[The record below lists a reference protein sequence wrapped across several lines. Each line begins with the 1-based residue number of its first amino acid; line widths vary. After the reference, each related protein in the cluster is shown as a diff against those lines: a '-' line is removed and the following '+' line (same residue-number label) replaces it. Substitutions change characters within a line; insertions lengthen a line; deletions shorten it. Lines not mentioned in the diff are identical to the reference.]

1 MISIFTP
8 LYHPEIVVTRFQF
21 TVYFIAS
28 CLTLTIH
35 RSLAQTSLTP
45 STPWGTWLIG
55 TIQLPGGEKKWG
67 GFAEVQGRANG
78 VFSQF
83 FYNELKGGVSYDL
96 DKNFTLTLAGGR
108 YATYDYKA
116 LADGPLN
123 TEKRLW
129 EQLII
134 NQYLTRLKFEHRY
147 RVEQRWFTFRD
158 GTTPYRSRVRYR
170 LNMFI
175 PLNNHTVTQ
184 KTTFLSIYDEIFL
197 NPVGPVFER
206 NRLYAGVGYQFDQQ
220 WILQLGWVNQTNYN
234 SANFDQGVFTPALAT
249 GKNNLVIGL
258 TYRIKRSNTSERLPT
273 QPD

>member
-1 MISIFTP
+1 MIR
-8 LYHPEIVVTRFQF
+8 LRFK
-21 TVYFIAS
+21 VYLVAGLLA
-28 CLTLTIH
+28 LTLT
-35 RSLAQTSLTP
+35 SSFAQTSLTP
-45 STPWGTWLIG
+45 SSPWGTWLIG
-55 TIQLPGGEKKWG
+55 TIQLPTGPKKWG

-78 VFSQF
+78 AFSQF

-116 LADGPLN
+116 LSDGPLN

-158 GTTPYRSRVRYR
+158 GTTPYRSRIRYR
-170 LNMFI
+170 LNTFI
-175 PLNNHTVTQ
+175 PLNNHTVKE
-184 KTTFLSIYDEIFL
+184 KTSFLSIYDEIFL
-197 NPVGPVFER
+197 NPIGPTFER

-220 WILQLGWVNQTNYN
+220 WIVQLGWVNQTNYN
-234 SANFDQGVFTPALAT
+234 AANFDQGVFTPLLAT
-249 GKNNLVIGL
+249 GKNNIVIGL
-258 TYRIKRSNTSERLPT
+258 TYRLKRSNTPERLPT

>member
-1 MISIFTP
+1 
-8 LYHPEIVVTRFQF
+8 VTRVSFAF
-21 TVYFIAS
+21 AL
-28 CLTLTIH
+28 LTLIFISTVS

-45 STPWGTWLIG
+45 SSPWGTWVIA
-55 TIQLPGGEKKWG
+55 TVQLPAGEKKWG

-78 VFSQF
+78 VFNQF

-96 DKNFTLTLAGGR
+96 DKNFTLMVAGGR
-108 YATYDYKA
+108 YATYDYQA
-116 LADGPLN
+116 LSNGPLN

-158 GTTPYRSRVRYR
+158 GTTPYRSRIRYR
-170 LNMFI
+170 LNMFV
-175 PLNNHTVTQ
+175 PLNNHTVTA
-184 KTTFLSIYDEIFL
+184 KTVFLSTYDEIFL
-197 NPVGPVFER
+197 NPVGPTFER
-206 NRLYAGVGYQFDQQ
+206 NRLYAGIGYQFDQQ

-234 SANFDQGVFTPALAT
+234 SANFDQGIFTPQLAT
-249 GKNNLVIGL
+249 GKNNLVVGL
-258 TYRIKRSNTSERLPT
+258 TYRIKRRNTSERLPT

>member
-1 MISIFTP
+1 MI
-8 LYHPEIVVTRFQF
+8 RFQF
-21 TVYFIAS
+21 TVYLLAGLLS
-28 CLTLTIH
+28 LTIT
-35 RSLAQTSLTP
+35 RSFAQTSLTP
-45 STPWGTWLIG
+45 SSPWGTWLIG
-55 TIQLPGGEKKWG
+55 TIQLPTGPKKWG

-78 VFSQF
+78 AFSQF

-116 LADGPLN
+116 LSDGPLN

-158 GTTPYRSRVRYR
+158 GTTPYRSRIRYR
-170 LNMFI
+170 LNMFV
-175 PLNNHTVTQ
+175 PLNNHTVTA
-184 KTTFLSIYDEIFL
+184 KTTFLSIYDEVFL
-197 NPVGPVFER
+197 NPIGPTFER

-220 WILQLGWVNQTNYN
+220 WIVQLGWVNQTNYN
-234 SANFDQGVFTPALAT
+234 AATFDQGVFIPQLAT
-249 GKNNLVIGL
+249 GKNNLVLGL
-258 TYRIKRSNTSERLPT
+258 TYRLKRKNTSEKLPT